1 MRHVEIAPSFDREAE
16 AIGAYIE
23 SHFGASARETFVS
36 ELGQICTLIAFLPSL
51 GKMRHGYDT
60 KLVGYAFGQNWIF
73 FDFDDDAVT
82 FLHIVSTKRNKP
94 GILFDR

>member
-1 MRHVEIAPSFDREAE
+1 MRRIEIAPSFDREAE

-23 SHFGASARETFVS
+23 SRFDASAREKFVG
-36 ELGQICTLIAFLPSL
+36 ELGRICTLIAFLPSL

-60 KLVGYAFGQNWIF
+60 KLIGYAFDQNWIS
-73 FDFDDDAVT
+73 FDFDDDVVM
-82 FLHIVSTKRNKP
+82 FLHIVNTKQNKL